1 MTVTIRF
8 VGGPADGRTMTIPN
22 EMPPPLYLI
31 PILPT
36 ITDLLAASVSPEP
49 TRTAEYEPLR
59 DAFGPRLADDGAYL
73 YGHRAKPPT
82 PEEQRSLERARRE
95 AREAGERRSA
105 EMDGTWQ
112 EIRRERPNYP
122 ADWRDL
128 F

>member
-8 VGGPADGRTMTIPN
+8 VGGPADGRTMAIPDQT
-22 EMPPPLYLI
+22 PPPLYLI
-31 PILPT
+31 PPPPT
-36 ITDLLAASVSPEP
+36 ITDLLAVSISPEP
-49 TRTAEYEPLR
+49 MRAAEYEPLR

-73 YGHRAKPPT
+73 YGHKAKPLT
-82 PEEQRSLERARRE
+82 PEERRSLERARRE
-95 AREAGERRSA
+95 EREAEERRAA
-105 EMDGTWQ
+105 ETDEAWR